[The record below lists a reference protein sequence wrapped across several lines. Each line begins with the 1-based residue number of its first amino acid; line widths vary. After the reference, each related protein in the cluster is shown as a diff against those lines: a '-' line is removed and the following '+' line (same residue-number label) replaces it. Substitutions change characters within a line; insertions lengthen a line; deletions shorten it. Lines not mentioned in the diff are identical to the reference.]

1 MLRCFYKGVLL
12 IALAAML
19 VACDGGTDPVTSK
32 ITGKQGEILI
42 ISPLDIQRTALRDS
56 LDTILRQEYPYIPQ
70 SEPRFTTIYVTAKAF
85 GNVLKPFRN
94 ILMIH
99 FNADSITPSLHL
111 EKDKW
116 AKEQRILSL
125 YGTDQRTLA
134 EFVGQNKELILS
146 LFEEF
151 ERDRTQTVNAA
162 LCDRTIT
169 DSIQSLFGVNL
180 TVPQGYSLRRAAN
193 NFRWY
198 SIETPDISQ
207 GLLIYK
213 YKPLGSMPWL
223 PDSVI
228 AHRNAVTKEYV
239 PGPNAGTYM
248 KVSTVVPSEFSIL
261 KKEQDTVCFVRGFW
275 EVEGHAMGGAYVS
288 YSHLTP
294 NRDSVVVTDGYIYA
308 PRFKKRDY
316 VRALEA
322 LLQSQFRAR

>member
-12 IALAAML
+12 IALVAIL
-19 VACDGGTDPVTSK
+19 VACDRGMNSVTSK

-42 ISPLDIQRTALRDS
+42 ISPLSIERTALRDS
-56 LDTILRQEYPYIPQ
+56 LDTILHQEFPYIPQ
-70 SEPRFTTIYVTAKAF
+70 SEPRFTTIYVTEKAF
-85 GNVLKPFRN
+85 GNVLKSFRN

-134 EFVGQNKELILS
+134 EFVGKNKELIIS

-151 ERDRTQTVNAA
+151 ERDRMQTVNAA
-162 LCDRTIT
+162 LRNRTIT
-169 DSIQSLFGVNL
+169 DSLQNLFGVSL
-180 TVPQGYSLRRAAN
+180 TIPQGYSLRRAAD

-198 SIETPDISQ
+198 SIETSDISQ

-213 YKPLGSMPWL
+213 YKRFDTTPWI

-239 PGPNAGTYM
+239 PGPTAGTYM
-248 KVSTVVPSEFSIL
+248 KVSTVVPPEFSIL
-261 KKEQDTVCFVRGFW
+261 KMGQDSVCFVRGFW
-275 EVEGHAMGGAYVS
+275 EVQGHAMGGAYIS
-288 YSHLTP
+288 YSHLSS

-322 LLQSQFRAR
+322 ILQSQFNTR